1 MLHKVFNEKEEMQW
15 HRRETKKHVCR
26 VQGGTENGPFPKDKL
41 HTKRLPFP
49 ILLYL
54 VTIPAHQEQ
63 SLTPAPSPRRQ
74 EVQQSRRER
83 VLSQGAQSKAK
94 PEEAR
99 RGLPCSEEQ
108 RAQVPPARW
117 DEDTQPACKP
127 WPCS

>member
-1 MLHKVFNEKEEMQW
+1 MQW

-63 SLTPAPSPRRQ
+63 SLTPAPFPPSAGGSAKQKRTS
-74 EVQQSRRER
+74 VVSRSSE
-83 VLSQGAQSKAK
+83 QSKARGGTAR
-94 PEEAR
+94 PAVR
-99 RGLPCSEEQ
+99 RGAAGTGLSC
-108 RAQVPPARW
+108 QVG
-117 DEDTQPACKP
+117 
-127 WPCS
+127 